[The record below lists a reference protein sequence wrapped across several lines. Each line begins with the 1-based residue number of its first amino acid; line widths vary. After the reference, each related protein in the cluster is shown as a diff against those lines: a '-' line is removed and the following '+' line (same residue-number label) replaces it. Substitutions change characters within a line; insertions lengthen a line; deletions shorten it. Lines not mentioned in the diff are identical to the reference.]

1 MFLIRQPAV
10 SGAFYPAQPEQLQEM
25 INGFLNKAEI
35 TAKVPKAMIVPHAGY
50 IYSGEIAASAYTRLK
65 AGADKIKRVVVVG
78 PSHRVGFRGL
88 AVSHAQFFNTPL
100 GKIPLDMAAIEKL
113 LTLPFVQYIDEA
125 HFMEHSLEVQLP
137 FLQTVLNDFTLIPI
151 VAGDASAAQV
161 AQVLELFYD
170 DPETVVVISSD
181 LSHYH
186 DYATAQRLDKETSD
200 KIEKLQY
207 QQLEQESACGRVPVS
222 GLLALAQKKSLQ
234 VKNIDLRNSGDTAGD
249 KKRVVGYGAYVID

>member
-151 VAGDASAAQV
+151 VAGDASAEQV